1 MMLLVFTMHP
11 NNNKLQRIWVLSRM
25 QSWPKEY
32 NKQ

>member
-1 MMLLVFTMHP
+1 MLLVFTLHP
-11 NNNKLQRIWVLSRM
+11 NNNKLQRILVLSTT